1 VKGDYMKAYNIIF
14 LLGSILALIGTVLLV
29 LIDRLERGPGL
40 LILLLGL
47 VIATY
52 GLVLRIFSQV
62 FKKNGMY
69 VLANCING
77 ISTPTQNR

>member
-1 VKGDYMKAYNIIF
+1 MKAYNTIF
-14 LLGSILALIGTVLLV
+14 LLGSILALTGTVLLV

-69 VLANCING
+69 VLLKQSC
-77 ISTPTQNR
+77 S